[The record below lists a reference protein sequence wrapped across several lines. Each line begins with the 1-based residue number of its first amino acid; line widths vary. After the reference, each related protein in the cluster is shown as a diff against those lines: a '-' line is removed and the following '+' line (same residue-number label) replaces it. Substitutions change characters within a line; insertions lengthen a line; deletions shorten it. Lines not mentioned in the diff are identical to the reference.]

1 MIVLVAV
8 AVAIINFEREGGR
21 PMRWTPSYYFEID
34 MKLNTSDIF
43 LEPVGDELGLS
54 DANQVYVMYSPLT
67 EGLALVSGEDA
78 ARIIACA
85 RSPEGTEDHEVM
97 ELIAE
102 MTPERMPSVED
113 LTPLEKTAKL
123 SVLPNLTCN
132 FSCSYCYSA
141 KGRSKTVIEWG
152 KVKAVLDYFIDEKRL
167 EPQPLSIFISGGG
180 EPLLSWNIV
189 ERLLEYA
196 GTRAKEKGY
205 PLYMSVVTNG
215 SLLTEDIADSLK
227 RHDSSVCISFEV
239 LRDLQDGQRNHYS
252 QVRSNLLML
261 GEKGVRTMVN
271 STITP
276 KSVLRMTE
284 MVEEVVKSYPYVAQY
299 TMEPVTGW
307 EMFSSP
313 DDMRRFYD
321 HFYEEYLRCK
331 EIAERNELNLRFT
344 FDDSFRGITLRH
356 CPGQFALTPS
366 GTISACHLTSSPKES
381 RYERCVYGRVT
392 DSGEIEMDKD
402 KFKALRDINVYAYE
416 RCSDCFAKWICGGEC
431 MARNDAYPEEYMKE
445 VCRFNR
451 RFVKHVLIE
460 ELRRTVFEET
470 GLSLEE
476 YVKE

>member
-1 MIVLVAV
+1 
-8 AVAIINFEREGGR
+8 
-21 PMRWTPSYYFEID
+21 MR
-34 MKLNTSDIF
+34 LNTSEIF

-54 DANQVYVMYSPLT
+54 DDNQVYIMYSPLT

-78 ARIIACA
+78 ARILAYA
-85 RSPEGTEDHEVM
+85 GASGEAEDSELG

-102 MTPERMPSVED
+102 MTPARMPSVED
-113 LTPLEKTAKL
+113 LTPLEKATKL

-141 KGRSKTVIEWG
+141 KGRSKTVIEWD
-152 KVKAVLDYFIDEKRL
+152 KVKAVLDYFIDDKRI

-196 GTRAKEKGY
+196 GTRAKEKGF

-215 SLLTEDIADSLK
+215 SLLTEDIAESLK
-227 RHDSSVCISFEV
+227 HHGCSVCISFEV
-239 LRDLQDGQRNHYS
+239 LQDLQDAQRNHYH
-252 QVRSNLLML
+252 QVKSNLLML
-261 GEKGVRTMVN
+261 GGKGVRTMVN

-276 KSVLRMTE
+276 QSVSRMTD
-284 MVEEVVKSYPYVAQY
+284 MVEEVVKCYPYVCQY

-307 EMFSSP
+307 EMFPSP
-313 DDMRRFYD
+313 ADMRKFYD
-321 HFYEEYLRCK
+321 SFYEEYVKCK
-331 EIAERNELNLRFT
+331 EIAVRNNLNLRFT

-356 CPGQFALTPS
+356 CPGKFALTPL

-392 DSGEIEMDKD
+392 ESGEIELDKD
-402 KFKALRDINVYAYE
+402 KFRDLRNINVFSYE
-416 RCSDCFAKWICGGEC
+416 RCSDCFAKWSCGGEC
-431 MARNDAYPEEYMKE
+431 LARNDSYPEEYMNE
-445 VCRFNR
+445 VCCFNR
-451 RFVKHVLIE
+451 KFVKHVLVE
-460 ELRRTVFEET
+460 ELRKTVFEET